1 VSDRQR
7 GVVLVTVLWLIAL
20 LSALAIAASITFRG
34 FASVVALDRDRVQ
47 AEALL
52 TGGIEAAVHTID
64 SLGDAP
70 LDELETT
77 MTLATGS
84 VRTHLSDEGGRIDIG
99 KAPVEVLAALFRS
112 VGASVRDAD
121 AIASDIASLRNPTDA
136 AGSAADRQQVS
147 AGPPGA
153 PGVPVKK
160 ANAELP
166 FTDIRQLALI
176 PGMAPDWVMAITPL
190 ATVYGNETVNPLSA
204 PAQVLAAL
212 PGVDPSR
219 VQAFVQ
225 MRDNFPADVSQLASM
240 LGTDKKY
247 LALKKP
253 SAVSVHLTAT
263 LVNGFAQA
271 ARAVIVP
278 MPESAQPYRILV
290 WDLLSSQSAE

>member
-1 VSDRQR
+1 MSDRQR

-77 MTLATGS
+77 ITLVTGS

-121 AIASDIASLRNPTDA
+121 AIALAIASLRNPTDA
-136 AGSAADRQQVS
+136 AAGAADR
-147 AGPPGA
+147 PH
-153 PGVPVKK
+153 
-160 ANAELP
+160 
-166 FTDIRQLALI
+166 
-176 PGMAPDWVMAITPL
+176 
-190 ATVYGNETVNPLSA
+190 A
-204 PAQVLAAL
+204 PAGSARCASQEELTPSFPL
-212 PGVDPSR
+212 PT
-219 VQAFVQ
+219 FV
-225 MRDNFPADVSQLASM
+225 NW
-240 LGTDKKY
+240 
-247 LALKKP
+247 
-253 SAVSVHLTAT
+253 H
-263 LVNGFAQA
+263 
-271 ARAVIVP
+271 
-278 MPESAQPYRILV
+278 
-290 WDLLSSQSAE
+290 

>member
-1 VSDRQR
+1 MTDRQR
-7 GVVLVTVLWLIAL
+7 GVILVTVLWLIAL
-20 LSALAIAASITFRG
+20 LSALAIAVSITFRG

-52 TGGIEAAVHTID
+52 TGGIEAAVQTID

-77 MTLATGS
+77 ITLATGS

-112 VGASVRDAD
+112 VGASARDAD
-121 AIASDIASLRNPTDA
+121 AIALAIAKWRKPTDA
-136 AGSAADRQQVS
+136 AGDAADRPQAP

-153 PGVPVKK
+153 PVKK
-160 ANAELP
+160 ANVELP

-176 PGMAPDWVMAITPL
+176 PGIAPDWVTAIAPL

-204 PAQVLAAL
+204 PAQVIAAL
-212 PGVDPSR
+212 PGVDPIR
-219 VQAFVQ
+219 VRAFVQ
-225 MRDNFPADVSQLASM
+225 MRNNFAADVAQLASI

-263 LVNGFAQA
+263 LVNGLAQA
-271 ARAVIVP
+271 ARAIIVP

>member
-1 VSDRQR
+1 MSDRQR

-77 MTLATGS
+77 MTLATGA
-84 VRTHLSDEGGRIDIG
+84 VRAHLSDEGGRIDIG

-121 AIASDIASLRNPTDA
+121 AIALAIASWRNPTDA
-136 AGSAADRQQVS
+136 AAGAADRPQAP

-153 PGVPVKK
+153 PGAVKK

-176 PGMAPDWVMAITPL
+176 PGMAPEWVTAIAPL

-204 PAQVLAAL
+204 PAQVIAAL
-212 PGVDPSR
+212 PGVDPESG
-219 VQAFVQ
+219 A
-225 MRDNFPADVSQLASM
+225 
-240 LGTDKKY
+240 GI
-247 LALKKP
+247 
-253 SAVSVHLTAT
+253 
-263 LVNGFAQA
+263 
-271 ARAVIVP
+271 RAN
-278 MPESAQPYRILV
+278 A
-290 WDLLSSQSAE
+290 